1 MLVSRNVMNKKAPVS
16 SLSRLLVCL
25 QMLLL
30 LSLISPSLAEDTP
43 SSPITPAAHV
53 VSTSMSAQSSPEGV
67 AWTDAQTQ
75 QGDKYSMLPYP
86 LPLYAEGEEG
96 LGLWEKL
103 CYRTQQ
109 DPFNLAASLI
119 FLGAVV
125 HTFLAPLFLKLAH
138 HLEHREEERQKAQGI
153 AGGNTHTLGARLC
166 HLLGEIELI
175 FAFWVIPFAFVCAS
189 YYSWGDFGTYV
200 GLDTNFTEPLFVA
213 VIMIVAA
220 SRPIYRIAESSLQHV
235 ANLGKQTPLAWWLSV
250 LTIAPFLGSFIT
262 EPAAMTLA
270 AIILSK
276 KIYSLKPSLS
286 FSYATLGLLFVN
298 VSVGGT
304 LTHFAAP
311 PIVMVAGKWEWTLE
325 HMMFNFGWKAMLG
338 ILIANA
344 IYYFIFISEFR
355 ALAEKQLAEQADLA
369 QVESSQPQPIPL
381 WIYGVSVAMLVFTV
395 YYAHYPSIFL
405 IGFAVFVLFHRLTRR
420 HQEALSIRIPLLVG
434 VFLAGLLILG
444 GAQGWWMQPVLQA
457 LAQLGEAPT
466 MALASVLTAFN
477 DNAAVTFLAS
487 TVPQLADNM
496 KYAIVA
502 GAVTGGGLTVIA
514 NAPNLAGQSILSKH
528 FAGINALQLARW
540 ALIPTVVMFLMF
552 YFL

>member
-1 MLVSRNVMNKKAPVS
+1 MIKKAPVS

-25 QMLLL
+25 QMLIM
-30 LSLISPSLAEDTP
+30 LSLASHASAETTLPAQLGADVSATDTALP
-43 SSPITPAAHV
+43 ASSSPTDAG
-53 VSTSMSAQSSPEGV
+53 SEGV

-75 QGDKYSMLPYP
+75 QGDKYSKLPYP
-86 LPLYAEGEEG
+86 LPLYAGGEED
-96 LGLWEKL
+96 LGLWDKL
-103 CYRTQQ
+103 CYRVGQ
-109 DPFNLAASLI
+109 DPFNLAASLV
-119 FLGAVV
+119 FLGAII

-138 HLEHREEERQKAQGI
+138 SLEHREEERLKAQGI
-153 AGGNTHTLGARLC
+153 EGGDTHTLGARVC
-166 HLLGEIELI
+166 HVLSEIELV
-175 FAFWVIPFAFVCAS
+175 FAIWVIPFAFVCAS
-189 YYSWGDFGTYV
+189 YYSWGDFSKYV

-220 SRPIYRIAESSLQHV
+220 SRPIYRIAEISLQHV

-311 PIVMVAGKWEWTLE
+311 PIVMVAGKWEWSLL

-338 ILIANA
+338 IFIANA
-344 IYYFIFISEFR
+344 LYYWMFRGEFKQ
-355 ALAEKQLAEQADLA
+355 LAEKQAAELARNPE
-369 QVESSQPQPIPL
+369 VENEAPKPIPIWVYAL
-381 WIYGVSVAMLVFTV
+381 SVAMLVFTV

-405 IGFAVFVLFHRLTRR
+405 VGFAGFVIFHRISRR
-420 HQEALSIRIPLLVG
+420 HQEALTLRIPLLVG

-457 LAQLGEAPT
+457 LAELGEAPT

-487 TVPQLADNM
+487 TVPNLQDNM

-540 ALIPTVVMFLMF
+540 ALIPTVIMFLMF
-552 YFL
+552 FFL

>member
-1 MLVSRNVMNKKAPVS
+1 MNNIAPVS
-16 SLSRLLVCL
+16 SLIRLLVCL
-25 QMLLL
+25 QMLVI
-30 LSLISPSLAEDTP
+30 LSFASTVSAESTPTSSVVIETATSAP
-43 SSPITPAAHV
+43 SSEP
-53 VSTSMSAQSSPEGV
+53 SSGGV
-67 AWTDAQTQ
+67 AWTNAQTQ
-75 QGDKYSMLPYP
+75 QGDKYSKLPYP
-86 LPLYAEGEEG
+86 LPLYAGGEEN
-96 LGLWEKL
+96 LDLWDKL
-103 CYRTQQ
+103 CFRVGQ
-109 DPFNLAASLI
+109 DPFNLAASLV
-119 FLGAVV
+119 FLGAII

-138 HLEHREEERQKAQGI
+138 RLEHREEERQKAQGI
-153 AGGNTHTLGARLC
+153 EGGDTHTMGARIC
-166 HLLGEIELI
+166 HILGEIELI
-175 FAFWVIPFAFVCAS
+175 FAMWVVPFAFVCSS
-189 YYSWGDFGTYV
+189 YYSWSDFGNYV

-220 SRPIYRIAESSLQHV
+220 SRPIYRLAESSLQHV

-311 PIVMVAGKWEWTLE
+311 PIVMVAGKWDWTLE

-344 IYYFIFISEFR
+344 LYYWMFKGEFKEL
-355 ALAEKQLAEQADLA
+355 AKKSTALLAESPEEEKEA
-369 QVESSQPQPIPL
+369 PKPIPL
-381 WIYGVSVAMLVFTV
+381 WVYGLSVAMLVYTV
-395 YYAHYPSIFL
+395 YYAHYPSMFL
-405 IGFAVFVLFHRLTRR
+405 LGFVGFVIFHRISRR
-420 HQEALSIRIPLLVG
+420 HQEALTLRIPLLVG
-434 VFLAGLLILG
+434 TFLAGLLILG

-457 LAQLGEAPT
+457 LAELGEAPT

-487 TVPQLADNM
+487 TVPNLQDNM

-528 FAGINALQLARW
+528 FSSINALQLARW
-540 ALIPTVVMFLMF
+540 ALIPTVIMFLMF
-552 YFL
+552 FFL